1 MRVVYVLGTFCFAF
15 GMRVVCVLV
24 RVFMFLTE
32 F

>member
-1 MRVVYVLGTFCFAF
+1 MRVLCVLGTFCFDF
-15 GMRVVCVLV
+15 TMRVLCVLV